1 MNNVVF
7 ISIVQPSD
15 SVMYTFFQILSHHS
29 LLQDIEKF
37 PVLYSRSL
45 LFIYFTY
52 VHAHSLSRVQLFVTP
67 WAVACQMSLSM
78 GLSSK
83 KTGVGCHF
91 LLQGIFLTQGLNH
104 HLPSLL
110 YWQAES
116 LPLSHLGSP
125 VLHIVVYIC

>member
-91 LLQGIFLTQGLNH
+91 LLQGIFLTQGLNPH
-104 HLPSLL
+104 PLCLL
-110 YWQAES
+110 HCRQILYQ
-116 LPLSHLGSP
+116 LNHF
-125 VLHIVVYIC
+125 